1 MKLLC
6 LDSNSI
12 INRAF
17 YGVKILTTKDGTY
30 TNAVVGFLNIL
41 LKLLADVQ
49 PDAVVCAFDLKA
61 PTFRHK
67 MFDGYKAQ
75 RKGMPE
81 ELAQQLPL
89 VKQLLESMGYPIIT
103 REGYE
108 ADDILGTL
116 SALCE
121 QSGDQCF
128 IATGDRDSLQLIG
141 KNTVVLLASSRM
153 DKNETLLCD
162 EDYFFQKYG
171 TTPQRLVDIK
181 ALMGDSSDNIPG
193 VAGIGEKTALKLVGQ
208 YGDIDHI
215 YADLDALE
223 VSKSIRAKLEQGK
236 ESAYLSRTLAT
247 IDRSVPLGLSLADYL
262 PKPRDEQALFQL
274 LSQLEMNS
282 MIKKLGLHGEYH
294 PTQALDTSSPD
305 LPALRFCAAPLPTLL
320 DTLPQEATI
329 SLLPCF
335 DNCHQMSALALAFED
350 RIALYRMP
358 SEEETTKAQLLEL
371 LNRPNPKLTHD
382 CKTLYHWTL
391 PHGSSIACLRD
402 DVMLSAY
409 LLSANSSDYTLERLC
424 EEYHLHC
431 DITGLP
437 EGMDEPEIALLHRC
451 ACIEPLHRVLREQ
464 IEQNNQLKL
473 LEEIELPLSEVLA
486 AMELCGF
493 AVDTDALIDY
503 GKMLDE
509 QIQELEQRI
518 HQLAGEEFNINSPKQ
533 LGEILFEKLGL
544 PTRKKTKTGYSTSAE
559 VLESLR
565 GKHEIIDEILEY
577 RKLAKLKSTYVDGL
591 LKVVAEDGR
600 IHTHF
605 NQTDTR
611 TGRLSSTEPN
621 LQNIPV
627 RTELGSRLRAFFK
640 AQPDCELVDA
650 DYSQIELRVLAH
662 ISQDENM
669 ISAFNSD
676 EDIHTNTAAQ
686 VFDMPP
692 LFVTPEM
699 RRKAKAVNFGIVY
712 GIGAFSLSQDIGVSV
727 AEADRYIKNY
737 LDTFSGVRRYMEE
750 TVEFAQQHGYI
761 ETMFGRRRAL
771 PEIHST
777 NKNIVNFGKRV
788 AMNTPI
794 QGTAADIIKI
804 AMIKVYRR
812 LKAEQLSARLILQ
825 VHDELIVE
833 APLHELEQVKH
844 LLVEEMQNAVQ
855 LSVLLK
861 ADVGCGT
868 SWLVARKNTK
878 TQKEG
883 GKAQCAAFL
892 LLG

>member
-153 DKNETLLCD
+153 GKNETLLCD

-294 PTQALDTSSPD
+294 PTQTSDTASPV
-305 LPALRFCAAPLPTLL
+305 LPALRFCTDPLPTLL

-861 ADVGCGT
+861 ADVGCGK
-868 SWLVARKNTK
+868 SWLDAK
-878 TQKEG
+878 
-883 GKAQCAAFL
+883 
-892 LLG
+892 

>member
-1 MKLLC
+1 
-6 LDSNSI
+6 
-12 INRAF
+12 
-17 YGVKILTTKDGTY
+17 
-30 TNAVVGFLNIL
+30 
-41 LKLLADVQ
+41 
-49 PDAVVCAFDLKA
+49 
-61 PTFRHK
+61 
-67 MFDGYKAQ
+67 
-75 RKGMPE
+75 
-81 ELAQQLPL
+81 
-89 VKQLLESMGYPIIT
+89 MG
-103 REGYE
+103 
-108 ADDILGTL
+108 
-116 SALCE
+116 
-121 QSGDQCF
+121 
-128 IATGDRDSLQLIG
+128 
-141 KNTVVLLASSRM
+141 
-153 DKNETLLCD
+153 KNETLLCD
-162 EDYFFQKYG
+162 EDYFFQKYD

-247 IDRSVPLGLSLADYL
+247 IDRSVPLGLSLADCL

-294 PTQALDTSSPD
+294 PTQTSDTASLV
-305 LPALRFCAAPLPTLL
+305 LPVLRFCADPLPTLL

-335 DNCHQMSALALAFED
+335 DNCHQMNALALTFED

-358 SEEETTKAQLLEL
+358 SEEEAAKAQLLEL

-382 CKTLYHWTL
+382 CKSLYHWTL

-861 ADVGCGT
+861 ADVGCGK
-868 SWLVARKNTK
+868 SWLDAK
-878 TQKEG
+878 
-883 GKAQCAAFL
+883 
-892 LLG
+892 

>member
-1 MKLLC
+1 
-6 LDSNSI
+6 
-12 INRAF
+12 
-17 YGVKILTTKDGTY
+17 
-30 TNAVVGFLNIL
+30 
-41 LKLLADVQ
+41 
-49 PDAVVCAFDLKA
+49 
-61 PTFRHK
+61 
-67 MFDGYKAQ
+67 
-75 RKGMPE
+75 
-81 ELAQQLPL
+81 
-89 VKQLLESMGYPIIT
+89 MG
-103 REGYE
+103 
-108 ADDILGTL
+108 
-116 SALCE
+116 
-121 QSGDQCF
+121 
-128 IATGDRDSLQLIG
+128 
-141 KNTVVLLASSRM
+141 
-153 DKNETLLCD
+153 KNETLLCD

-247 IDRSVPLGLSLADYL
+247 IDRSVPLGLSLADCL

-305 LPALRFCAAPLPTLL
+305 LPALRFCADPLPTLL
-320 DTLPQEATI
+320 DNLPQEATI

-861 ADVGCGT
+861 ADVGCGK
-868 SWLVARKNTK
+868 SWLDAK
-878 TQKEG
+878 
-883 GKAQCAAFL
+883 
-892 LLG
+892 

>member
-1 MKLLC
+1 M
-6 LDSNSI
+6 I
-12 INRAF
+12 
-17 YGVKILTTKDGTY
+17 G
-30 TNAVVGFLNIL
+30 
-41 LKLLADVQ
+41 LA
-49 PDAVVCAFDLKA
+49 
-61 PTFRHK
+61 
-67 MFDGYKAQ
+67 
-75 RKGMPE
+75 
-81 ELAQQLPL
+81 
-89 VKQLLESMGYPIIT
+89 LESA
-103 REGYE
+103 E
-108 ADDILGTL
+108 
-116 SALCE
+116 
-121 QSGDQCF
+121 
-128 IATGDRDSLQLIG
+128 
-141 KNTVVLLASSRM
+141 
-153 DKNETLLCD
+153 
-162 EDYFFQKYG
+162 
-171 TTPQRLVDIK
+171 
-181 ALMGDSSDNIPG
+181 
-193 VAGIGEKTALKLVGQ
+193 
-208 YGDIDHI
+208 
-215 YADLDALE
+215 DALE
-223 VSKSIRAKLEQGK
+223 
-236 ESAYLSRTLAT
+236 
-247 IDRSVPLGLSLADYL
+247 
-262 PKPRDEQALFQL
+262 
-274 LSQLEMNS
+274 
-282 MIKKLGLHGEYH
+282 H
-294 PTQALDTSSPD
+294 
-305 LPALRFCAAPLPTLL
+305 
-320 DTLPQEATI
+320 
-329 SLLPCF
+329 
-335 DNCHQMSALALAFED
+335 
-350 RIALYRMP
+350 
-358 SEEETTKAQLLEL
+358 
-371 LNRPNPKLTHD
+371 
-382 CKTLYHWTL
+382 
-391 PHGSSIACLRD
+391 
-402 DVMLSAY
+402 
-409 LLSANSSDYTLERLC
+409 
-424 EEYHLHC
+424 
-431 DITGLP
+431 
-437 EGMDEPEIALLHRC
+437 
-451 ACIEPLHRVLREQ
+451 
-464 IEQNNQLKL
+464 
-473 LEEIELPLSEVLA
+473 
-486 AMELCGF
+486 
-493 AVDTDALIDY
+493 TDALIDY

-861 ADVGCGT
+861 ADVGCGK
-868 SWLVARKNTK
+868 SWLDAK
-878 TQKEG
+878 
-883 GKAQCAAFL
+883 
-892 LLG
+892 

>member
-1 MKLLC
+1 M
-6 LDSNSI
+6 
-12 INRAF
+12 
-17 YGVKILTTKDGTY
+17 
-30 TNAVVGFLNIL
+30 
-41 LKLLADVQ
+41 
-49 PDAVVCAFDLKA
+49 
-61 PTFRHK
+61 
-67 MFDGYKAQ
+67 
-75 RKGMPE
+75 
-81 ELAQQLPL
+81 
-89 VKQLLESMGYPIIT
+89 
-103 REGYE
+103 
-108 ADDILGTL
+108 
-116 SALCE
+116 
-121 QSGDQCF
+121 
-128 IATGDRDSLQLIG
+128 
-141 KNTVVLLASSRM
+141 
-153 DKNETLLCD
+153 
-162 EDYFFQKYG
+162 
-171 TTPQRLVDIK
+171 
-181 ALMGDSSDNIPG
+181 MGDSSDNIPG

-247 IDRSVPLGLSLADYL
+247 IDRSVPLGLSLADCL

-294 PTQALDTSSPD
+294 PTQTSDTASLV
-305 LPALRFCAAPLPTLL
+305 LPVLRFCADPLPTLL

-335 DNCHQMSALALAFED
+335 DNCHQMNALALTFED

-358 SEEETTKAQLLEL
+358 SEEEAAKAQLLEL

-382 CKTLYHWTL
+382 CKSLYHWTL

-861 ADVGCGT
+861 ADVGCGK
-868 SWLVARKNTK
+868 SWLDAK
-878 TQKEG
+878 
-883 GKAQCAAFL
+883 
-892 LLG
+892 

>member
-153 DKNETLLCD
+153 GKNETLLCD

-294 PTQALDTSSPD
+294 PTQALDTASPV
-305 LPALRFCAAPLPTLL
+305 LRFCADPLPTLL

-493 AVDTDALIDY
+493 AVDTDALTDY

-509 QIQELEQRI
+509 QIKQLEQRI
-518 HQLAGEEFNINSPKQ
+518 HQLSGEEFNINSPKQ

-833 APLHELEQVKH
+833 APLHELGQVKH

-861 ADVGCGT
+861 ADVGCGK
-868 SWLVARKNTK
+868 SWLDAK
-878 TQKEG
+878 
-883 GKAQCAAFL
+883 
-892 LLG
+892 

>member
-1 MKLLC
+1 MC
-6 LDSNSI
+6 IRD
-12 INRAF
+12 R
-17 YGVKILTTKDGTY
+17 
-30 TNAVVGFLNIL
+30 
-41 LKLLADVQ
+41 
-49 PDAVVCAFDLKA
+49 
-61 PTFRHK
+61 
-67 MFDGYKAQ
+67 

-153 DKNETLLCD
+153 GKNETLLCD

-305 LPALRFCAAPLPTLL
+305 LPALRFCADPLPTLL
-320 DTLPQEATI
+320 DNLPQEATI

-861 ADVGCGT
+861 ADVGCGK
-868 SWLVARKNTK
+868 SWLDAK
-878 TQKEG
+878 
-883 GKAQCAAFL
+883 
-892 LLG
+892 